1 MDWAQLRLEQDKLG
15 ESGREA
21 GKEYREKWL
30 ELGDILGRN
39 VDTQFSG
46 KSLESMSEPGGEE
59 FVRVA
64 NQWLFQLD
72 ILFTGASYCLEG

>member
-1 MDWAQLRLEQDKLG
+1 MSK
-15 ESGREA
+15 
-21 GKEYREKWL
+21 
-30 ELGDILGRN
+30 LGDILGRN

-64 NQWLFQLD
+64 NQ
-72 ILFTGASYCLEG
+72 CLI